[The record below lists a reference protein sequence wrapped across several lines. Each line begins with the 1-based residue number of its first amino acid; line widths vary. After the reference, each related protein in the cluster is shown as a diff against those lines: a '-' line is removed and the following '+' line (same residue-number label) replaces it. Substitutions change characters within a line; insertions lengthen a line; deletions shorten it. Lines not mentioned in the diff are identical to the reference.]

1 MDFTLHLFRVTLD
14 FESTLGKITVL
25 FENYH
30 NLCASR
36 FRDSTD
42 LTSDTNLR
50 ASKTGN
56 KLSRAVSVGSLNHD
70 LIGIALSE
78 ITKVSHETQKNISKY
93 FTTHLDMTCRRLENY
108 PEWIPMRDLN
118 KWHLDPLCR
127 IQSPKCNVDDNIAS
141 WGVLC
146 HCQACL
152 QRRYHRSP

>member
-93 FTTHLDMTCRRLENY
+93 LTTHLDMTCRRLENY
-108 PEWIPMRDLN
+108 PE
-118 KWHLDPLCR
+118 
-127 IQSPKCNVDDNIAS
+127 
-141 WGVLC
+141 
-146 HCQACL
+146 
-152 QRRYHRSP
+152 